1 MTTNP
6 DNTRTAGA
14 AKDEAANVKDK
25 AFDAAGQVAG
35 TAKEEAANV
44 KDEAMKQARSL
55 TDSALEE
62 VNTQASTQQ
71 KRIAEQSRTITDDL
85 SRLARGERAES
96 DMVNQFISM
105 AADRAQQFTTQ
116 LENKEP
122 KELLNDVRRFA
133 ARRPGTFLAIAAGIG
148 IVAGRFTRGL
158 SDRDDD
164 TPTTTPSQ
172 PKSGISNTGLHPTQT
187 VVPPVEPGLVDPV
200 SGVAPADYP
209 GTAPGAAAGTVP
221 GTVPGT
227 TPGTPGAAGTN
238 PDLPLGG
245 HPDPLA
251 GRPDPLGGGLPDDLT
266 DPNTRGGRL

>member
-6 DNTRTAGA
+6 DNARTAGA
-14 AKDEAANVKDK
+14 AKEEATHVKDK
-25 AFDAAGQVAG
+25 AFDAAGQVAD

-55 TDSALEE
+55 TDSTLEE
-62 VNTQASTQQ
+62 VNTQAATQQ

-164 TPTTTPSQ
+164 TPATAPSQ
-172 PKSGISNTGLHPTQT
+172 PTAGFSDTGFQPSQT

-209 GTAPGAAAGTVP
+209 GTAPGAVP
-221 GTVPGT
+221 GTIPGSV
-227 TPGTPGAAGTN
+227 PGAAGTN
-238 PDLPLGG
+238 DAPLGG

-251 GRPDPLGGGLPDDLT
+251 GHPDPLGGGLPDDLT

>member
-14 AKDEAANVKDK
+14 AKEEAANVKDK

-55 TDSALEE
+55 TDSTLEE

-164 TPTTTPSQ
+164 TPSTTPSQ
-172 PKSGISNTGLHPTQT
+172 PRSGFSNTGLQPTQT
-187 VVPPVEPGLVDPV
+187 VVPPVEPGLIDPV
-200 SGVAPADYP
+200 SGVTPADYP
-209 GTAPGAAAGTVP
+209 GTAPGAAP
-221 GTVPGT
+221 GTIPGT
-227 TPGTPGAAGTN
+227 TPGVADAH

-266 DPNTRGGRL
+266 DPNNQGGRL

>member
-14 AKDEAANVKDK
+14 AKEEAANVKDK

-55 TDSALEE
+55 TDSTLEE

-164 TPTTTPSQ
+164 TPSTTPSQ
-172 PKSGISNTGLHPTQT
+172 PKAGFSNTGLQPTQT

-200 SGVAPADYP
+200 SGVTPADYP
-209 GTAPGAAAGTVP
+209 GTAPGAAP
-221 GTVPGT
+221 GTIPGT
-227 TPGTPGAAGTN
+227 TPGVADAH

-251 GRPDPLGGGLPDDLT
+251 GHPDPLGGGLPDDLT

>member
-1 MTTNP
+1 MMTNP
-6 DNTRTAGA
+6 DNTRTADA

-148 IVAGRFTRGL
+148 LVAGRFTRGL

-164 TPTTTPSQ
+164 TSTTGATQPRSAVPTTGMQPS
-172 PKSGISNTGLHPTQT
+172 QT
-187 VVPPVEPGLVDPV
+187 VVPPAEPGLVDPV
-200 SGVAPADYP
+200 TGVTPADYP

-227 TPGTPGAAGTN
+227 TGAH
-238 PDLPLGG
+238 PDLPPGG

>member
-14 AKDEAANVKDK
+14 AKEEAANVKDK

-44 KDEAMKQARSL
+44 KNEARKQARSL
-55 TDSALEE
+55 TDSTLEE

-164 TPTTTPSQ
+164 TPTTAPSQ
-172 PKSGISNTGLHPTQT
+172 PKAGFSNTGLQPSQT

-200 SGVAPADYP
+200 SGVAPSDYP
-209 GTAPGAAAGTVP
+209 GTAPR
-221 GTVPGT
+221 T
-227 TPGTPGAAGTN
+227 TPGVADAH

-251 GRPDPLGGGLPDDLT
+251 GHPDPLGGGLPDDLT

>member
-6 DNTRTAGA
+6 DNTRSPQGA
-14 AKDEAANVKDK
+14 AQEEAANVKDK

-35 TAKEEAANV
+35 TAQEEAANV
-44 KDEAMKQARSL
+44 KEEAMKQARSL
-55 TDSALEE
+55 TDSALDE

-105 AADRAQQFTTQ
+105 AADRAQKFTTQ

-148 IVAGRFTRGL
+148 IAAGRFTRGL

-164 TPTTTPSQ
+164 ATTTGAAQ
-172 PKSGISNTGLHPTQT
+172 PRAAIPNTGIQPSQT
-187 VVPPVEPGLVDPV
+187 VVPPAEPGLVDPV
-200 SGVAPADYP
+200 SGVTPADYP
-209 GTAPGAAAGTVP
+209 GTAPS
-221 GTVPGT
+221 T
-227 TPGTPGAAGTN
+227 TPGTQGVAGTN